1 MAGELVVLEHEL
13 QPLLPRFEQVLAGR
27 MPAERLTRTVLVS
40 CEKTPRLL
48 QCTRQSLFNAAMTA
62 AVLALEVDGVTGQ
75 GFIIPYDIKNVGLTA
90 QFQLGYKGGNTLGAR
105 SGYSIMA
112 GTVREDDLEW
122 DYREGSG
129 GYIHHKRRL
138 GSKAQ
143 IIAFWSVA
151 ESRTLPPLISI
162 LSIDDAMAIK
172 RKSPGARK
180 AESPWNDPAI
190 GFPAMGE
197 KSARRR
203 LNRSMPLNTLTV
215 DFHRAAIL
223 DEGFEERGE
232 PSYIRED
239 GTVMIGGVASP
250 IAPRMGSETPDAQ
263 EIMTTSAPANEV
275 PRDPLS
281 RIKADGMKA
290 AGNGMAELERWW
302 DGLHPKD
309 KKTLKPYLDETLKPI
324 AQQETV

>member
-1 MAGELVVLEHEL
+1 MPNEIVVFEQELK
-13 QPLLPRFEQVLAGR
+13 PLMPRFEQVLAGR

-48 QCTRQSLFNAAMTA
+48 QCSRQSLFNAAMTA

-75 GFIIPYDIKNVGLTA
+75 GFIIPYDLKKDGLTA

-105 SGYSIMA
+105 SGYSITA

-122 DYREGSG
+122 DYREGSSG
-129 GYIHHKRRL
+129 FVRHKRKL

-162 LSIDDAMAIK
+162 LSIDDALAIK

-180 AESPWNDPAI
+180 PESPWNDPAI

-223 DEGFEERGE
+223 EEGFEERGE
-232 PSYIRED
+232 PSFIRED
-239 GTVMIGGVASP
+239 GTVMIGSSASP
-250 IAPRMGSETPDAQ
+250 IAPREASQTPEAEDLTAR
-263 EIMTTSAPANEV
+263 TSPALPE
-275 PRDPLS
+275 PIS
-281 RIKADGMKA
+281 RLKADGMKA
-290 AGNGMAELERWW
+290 AQKGMPELERWW
-302 DGLHPKD
+302 HDLLRVHQ
-309 KKTLKPYLDETLKPI
+309 TALKSYLEETLKPI